1 MKCVIFAGGLGT
13 RLSEETVKIPKP
25 MVEIGGR
32 PILWHIMKIYASH
45 GVTDFI
51 VCLGYRGY
59 VIKEYFANYL
69 LHSSDVTFD
78 LSNGQ
83 MEISHTQTEPW
94 RVTLI
99 DAGQESM
106 TGGRLRRILPHVEND
121 DEFCLTYGDGVG
133 DVDVA
138 ALIEFHRS
146 HGRKATVTS
155 VPPPRRFGQLVIDD
169 DNVTDFSEKPI
180 GDGGRINGGFFVL
193 SPTLGEHLEND
204 HPAHR
209 GRTAIALASTRG
221 SKTNCSTA
229 RSSTPSRKPGSSS
242 SSGVATTTPSDRT
255 MPWAGDHPH
264 RKASPRWTRGL
275 SCTNFQLGPLGGGR
289 PICFCAIFRTVRCC
303 LE

>member
-1 MKCVIFAGGLGT
+1 MQIALPGKSRAFVIFFGHSMAPATLCGRISGVFVPRHETEGVKLMKCVILAGGLGT
-13 RLSEETVKIPKP
+13 RLAEETVKIPKP

-83 MEISHTQTEPW
+83 MEMSHTQSEPW

-99 DAGQESM
+99 DTGQDSM
-106 TGGRLRRILPHVEND
+106 TGGRIRRILPYVEND

-133 DVDVA
+133 DVDVT

-155 VPPPRRFGQLVIDD
+155 VPAPRRFGQLVIDD
-169 DNVTDFSEKPI
+169 DNVTEFSEKPF
-180 GDGGRINGGFFVL
+180 GEGGRINGGFFVL
-193 SPTLGEHLEND
+193 SPTIGEYLEND
-204 HPAHR
+204 QTIWERRPLQQ
-209 GRTAIALASTRG
+209 LAADGELKSYRH
-221 SKTNCSTA
+221 
-229 RSSTPSRKPGSSS
+229 
-242 SSGVATTTPSDRT
+242 SGFWQPMDTIRERQELEDLWA
-255 MPWAGDHPH
+255 AGDAPW
-264 RKASPRWTRGL
+264 KVWS
-275 SCTNFQLGPLGGGR
+275 
-289 PICFCAIFRTVRCC
+289 
-303 LE
+303 